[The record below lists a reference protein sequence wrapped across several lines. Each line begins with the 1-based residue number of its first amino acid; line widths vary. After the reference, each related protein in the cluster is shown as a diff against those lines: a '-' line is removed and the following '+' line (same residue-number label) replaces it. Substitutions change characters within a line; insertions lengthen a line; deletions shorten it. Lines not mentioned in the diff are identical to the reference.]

1 MWSWVV
7 QVMKPTTWLAPSLF
21 PEAKGNLDPAH
32 ATPVAKVHKPDHR
45 TMQPLPQPALI
56 RGGDL
61 SLGSPFTSHS
71 PPHKACHHPVPRPSV
86 AGGIAVPRD
95 NWVLVLGP
103 LESLKQHGDQ
113 ISPS

>member
-45 TMQPLPQPALI
+45 TMQPLPQPALDQ
-56 RGGDL
+56 RWGPV
-61 SLGSPFTSHS
+61 SSPLLTHS
-71 PPHKACHHPVPRPSV
+71 PPHKPVIILSPGPV
-86 AGGIAVPRD
+86 AGNSSPQRQ
-95 NWVLVLGP
+95 LGP
-103 LESLKQHGDQ
+103 
-113 ISPS
+113 SPWTSRVP